1 MPEPI
6 TIMVVAAGG
15 GGVLWELARR
25 QFRIF
30 KELMDMV
37 GGVIGLMLFGPVMLI
52 CAAMIKLADPA
63 GPVMYRQ
70 VRVGRN
76 GRLFTIFKLRTMY
89 MDAEAHGKVQWAGK
103 DDPRV
108 IGICRWMRRSH
119 MDELPQLIN
128 ILRAEMSMVGP
139 RPERPEMFESLTA
152 ELPDYEKRLAVK
164 PGLTGLA
171 QINVGYDVDMNTV
184 RRKLE
189 MDLEYIET
197 MSLGMDVKVIA
208 ATVGKFNDRSAR

>member
-1 MPEPI
+1 
-6 TIMVVAAGG
+6 
-15 GGVLWELARR
+15 
-25 QFRIF
+25 
-30 KELMDMV
+30 
-37 GGVIGLMLFGPVMLI
+37 
-52 CAAMIKLADPA
+52 
-63 GPVMYRQ
+63 
-70 VRVGRN
+70 
-76 GRLFTIFKLRTMY
+76 
-89 MDAEAHGKVQWAGK
+89 
-103 DDPRV
+103 
-108 IGICRWMRRSH
+108 

-171 QINVGYDVDMNTV
+171 QINVGYDVDVNTV